1 MVVVLHLEFVKLPRH
16 PTFKRKR
23 GVTCAY
29 PNTSRCELL
38 RANCNRKLYLRWWR
52 TEIVLD
58 ESTIESVEVER
69 IDSQ

>member
-1 MVVVLHLEFVKLPRH
+1 MVVVVHLEFVKLPRH

-38 RANCNRKLYLRWWR
+38 RELTA
-52 TEIVLD
+52 
-58 ESTIESVEVER
+58 IENVSSLVADR
-69 IDSQ
+69 NSFR